1 MNIKI
6 IGVGKLK
13 EKYFRDG
20 IAEYLKRMDK
30 FAKVKIVEVA
40 DEKAPENLSEAEMAD
55 VKAKE
60 GDRILNKIK
69 DKEWVIA
76 LAIEGKQR
84 PSEVFA
90 KEIADL
96 GTYGHSEVHIT
107 NEREDPSK
115 NMNRKGLC
123 DDTRSVFYK
132 G

>member
-84 PSEVFA
+84 PSEVLP
-90 KEIADL
+90 KKLPIL
-96 GTYGHSEVHIT
+96 VHTGI
-107 NEREDPSK
+107 RILPS
-115 NMNRKGLC
+115 
-123 DDTRSVFYK
+123 
-132 G
+132 

>member
-55 VKAKE
+55 VKVKE
-60 GDRILNKIK
+60 GDRILGKIK
-69 DKEWVIA
+69 IRNGLLLWRLKA
-76 LAIEGKQR
+76 
-84 PSEVFA
+84 SS
-90 KEIADL
+90 
-96 GTYGHSEVHIT
+96 GHPKFS
-107 NEREDPSK
+107 
-115 NMNRKGLC
+115 RKKSPILEPMGIPTLL
-123 DDTRSVFYK
+123 S
-132 G
+132 